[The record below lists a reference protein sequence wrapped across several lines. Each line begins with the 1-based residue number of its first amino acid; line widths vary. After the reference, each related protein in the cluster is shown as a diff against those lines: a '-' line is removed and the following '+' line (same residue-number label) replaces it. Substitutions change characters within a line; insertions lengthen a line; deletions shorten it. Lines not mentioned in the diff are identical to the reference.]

1 LFLLGGALNPK
12 EFLMS
17 SKLRI
22 VLVAALLAIPVTSF
36 AATKLAACG
45 CGDSCGCGEHCNCAK

>member
-1 LFLLGGALNPK
+1 
-12 EFLMS
+12 MS

>member
-1 LFLLGGALNPK
+1 
-12 EFLMS
+12 MS

-45 CGDSCGCGEHCNCAK
+45 CGEHCNCAK